1 MVVLYHMQSIY
12 MLLSPGHDISLLLFV
27 LLLLSILLVSIAF
40 ILDWQQ
46 RKIEKEVLM
55 LIFTLITIL
64 TTE

>member
-1 MVVLYHMQSIY
+1 